1 MVGKV
6 YLVGAGLGSLDTLT
20 LRAYHLLKQA
30 DVIIY
35 DALVDARLF
44 SEVRSHC
51 LLLDMGKRGGQPSAS
66 QSSINQ
72 ALIYYCQQGNQVV
85 RLKSGDPLIFGRSG
99 SELQALISQNCPV
112 EIVPGLSSAIAAPT
126 LAGIPLTDPILSY
139 GFTVVTAHDPSLL
152 NWRIL
157 AQMETL
163 VILMGTRKL
172 EEIVGKLCSQGKKA
186 DTPIAIIRWAGFPE
200 QQIWQGRLDN
210 ILELTA
216 GQKLSPAAIIIGK
229 VVEALSPNL
238 VHLPCPMPLSKHT
251 ILVTRSAGQSSQ
263 FTQLLQ
269 AQGARVIEMPALEI
283 VPPSSWEALDGAI
296 ATLSTFNWL
305 ILTSSNAVDYFFQR
319 LQHHHLDSR
328 ALAGLKIAV
337 VGKKTAASLRQQ
349 GLEPDYIPP
358 NFIADALV
366 EHFPEPLSGKSLLFP
381 RVETGGREVLV
392 NQCTTQGASV
402 TEVAAYQSQCPQT
415 IPPEALNALQNGQVT
430 VITFASSKTVKN
442 TVQMLQQGG
451 EIALNAVNS
460 VCIASIGPQT
470 SKTCE
475 ELLGRVDL
483 EAKEYT
489 LDGLTE
495 AIVEWAN
502 S

>member
-20 LRAYHLLKQA
+20 LRAHALLKQA

-35 DALVDARLF
+35 DALVDPRLF

-85 RLKSGDPLIFGRSG
+85 RLKSGDPLVFGRSG
-99 SELQALISQNCPV
+99 SELEALLSQNCAV

-126 LAGIPLTDPILSY
+126 LAGIPLTDPILSS

-152 NWRIL
+152 NWSVL

-163 VILMGTRKL
+163 VILMGTRQL
-172 EEIVGKLCSQGKKA
+172 AEIIRQLCSHGKEA
-186 DTPIAIIRWAGFPE
+186 ETAIAIIRWAGFPE

-210 ILELTA
+210 IIELTSD
-216 GQKLSPAAIIIGK
+216 QNLSPAVIIIGK
-229 VVEALSPNL
+229 VVNERLQT
-238 VHLPCPMPLSKHT
+238 VDFPCPMPLSQHT
-251 ILVTRSAGQSSQ
+251 ILVTRSAGQSSE
-263 FTQLLQ
+263 FTLLLQ
-269 AQGARVIEMPALEI
+269 QQGARVIEMPALEI
-283 VPPSSWEALDGAI
+283 VAPSSWELLDGAI

-305 ILTSSNAVDYFFQR
+305 ILTSSNAVDYFFER
-319 LQHHHLDSR
+319 LHHHHLDSR
-328 ALAGLKIAV
+328 ALAGIKIAV

-392 NQCTTQGASV
+392 QQCTTQGARV
-402 TEVAAYQSQCPQT
+402 TEVPAYQSQCPKT

-442 TVQMLQQGG
+442 TVKILQQVG
-451 EIALNAVNS
+451 EIALNS

-475 ELLGRVDL
+475 ELLGRVDI

-495 AIVEWAN
+495 AIIEWAKN
-502 S
+502 HSR

>member
-20 LRAYHLLKQA
+20 LRAYTLLKQA

-44 SEVRSHC
+44 AQVRSHC

-99 SELQALISQNCPV
+99 SELQALMEQNCPV

-126 LAGIPLTDPILSY
+126 LVGIPLTDPILSS

-152 NWRIL
+152 NWAVL

-163 VILMGTRKL
+163 VILMGTRQL
-172 EEIVGKLCSQGKKA
+172 AEIIRQLCSYGKEGETA
-186 DTPIAIIRWAGFPE
+186 IAIIRWAGFPE
-200 QQIWQGRLDN
+200 QQIWQGTLDN
-210 ILELTA
+210 ILELTQE
-216 GQKLSPAAIIIGK
+216 QKLSPAVIIIGK
-229 VVEALSPNL
+229 VVNERLQTVDLPSPMSLSQ
-238 VHLPCPMPLSKHT
+238 HT

-269 AQGARVIEMPALEI
+269 EQGARVIEMPALEI
-283 VPPSSWEALDGAI
+283 VAPSSWEGLDGAI
-296 ATLSTFNWL
+296 ANLSTFDWL

-328 ALAGLKIAV
+328 ALAGIKIAV

-366 EHFPEPLSGKSLLFP
+366 EHFPEPLSGKRLLFP

-392 NQCTTQGASV
+392 KQCTTQGARV

-415 IPPEALNALQNGQVT
+415 IPPEALNALQNQQVT

-442 TVQMLQQGG
+442 TVKMLQQAG
-451 EIALNAVNS
+451 EIPLNS

-475 ELLGRVDL
+475 ELLGRVDI

-495 AIVEWAN
+495 AIVKWAKH
-502 S
+502 

>member
-20 LRAYHLLKQA
+20 LRAYTLLKQA
-30 DVIIY
+30 DVVIY
-35 DALVDARLF
+35 DALVDPRLF
-44 SEVRSHC
+44 AEVRSHC
-51 LLLDMGKRGGQPSAS
+51 LLLDMGKRGGKPSAS
-66 QSSINQ
+66 QNSINQ

-99 SELQALISQNCPV
+99 SELQALMEQNCPV

-126 LAGIPLTDPILSY
+126 LAGIALTDPILSQ

-152 NWRIL
+152 NWAVL

-163 VILMGTRKL
+163 AILMGTRQL
-172 EEIVGKLCSQGKKA
+172 AEIICQLSNQGKHP

-200 QQIWQGRLDN
+200 QQIWQGRLRN
-210 ILELTA
+210 IMELTA
-216 GQKLSPAAIIIGK
+216 GQSLSPAVIIIGK
-229 VVEALSPNL
+229 VVEARSHYSVDSMSLSQ
-238 VHLPCPMPLSKHT
+238 HT

-269 AQGARVIEMPALEI
+269 QQGARVIEMPALEI
-283 VPPSSWEALDGAI
+283 VAPSSWEGLDRAI
-296 ATLSTFNWL
+296 ANLSTFNWL

-328 ALAGLKIAV
+328 ALAGIKIAV
-337 VGKKTAASLRQQ
+337 VGKKTATSLRQQ

-392 NQCTTQGASV
+392 QECTAQGARV

-415 IPPEALNALQNGQVT
+415 IPPEALNTLQNQQIT

-442 TVQMLQQGG
+442 TVQMLNQTG
-451 EIALNAVNS
+451 EISLNS

-470 SKTCE
+470 SKTCQD
-475 ELLGRVDL
+475 LLGRVDI

-495 AIVEWAN
+495 AIVKWAKH
-502 S
+502 

>member
-6 YLVGAGLGSLDTLT
+6 YLVGAGLGRLDTLT

-35 DALVDARLF
+35 DALVDSRLF
-44 SEVRSHC
+44 AQVRSDC

-72 ALIYYCQQGNQVV
+72 ALIYYCQQGKQVV

-99 SELQALISQNCPV
+99 SELEALLSQNCPV
-112 EIVPGLSSAIAAPT
+112 EIVPGLSSAIAAPS
-126 LAGIPLTDPILSY
+126 LAGIALTDPVLSP
-139 GFTVVTAHDPSLL
+139 GFTVVTGHDPSLL
-152 NWRIL
+152 NWAVL

-163 VILMGTRKL
+163 AILMGTREL
-172 EEIVGKLCSQGKKA
+172 AEIIRQLCSYGKDPETA
-186 DTPIAIIRWAGFPE
+186 IAIIRWAGFPE
-200 QQIWQGRLDN
+200 QQLWQGTLQN
-210 ILELTA
+210 IMELTA
-216 GQKLSPAAIIIGK
+216 DQKLSPAVIIIGK
-229 VVEALSPNL
+229 VVEERPQTVDFLS
-238 VHLPCPMPLSKHT
+238 PMPLSQHS
-251 ILVTRSAGQSSQ
+251 ILVTRSVGQSSE

-269 AQGARVIEMPALEI
+269 QQGARVIEMPALEI
-283 VPPSSWEALDGAI
+283 VPPSSWEELDGAI
-296 ATLSTFNWL
+296 ANLSAFNWL
-305 ILTSSNAVDYFFQR
+305 ILTSSNAVDSFFER

-328 ALAGLKIAV
+328 ALSVLKIAV

-349 GLEPDYIPP
+349 GLQPDYIPP

-392 NQCTTQGASV
+392 QQCTTQGARV

-415 IPPEALNALQNGQVT
+415 LPPEALKALQNGQVT

-442 TVQMLQQGG
+442 TVQMLRQAG
-451 EIALNAVNS
+451 EISLNS

-475 ELLGRVDL
+475 ELLGRVDI

-495 AIVEWAN
+495 AIVQWAKH
-502 S
+502 

>member
-6 YLVGAGLGSLDTLT
+6 YLVGAGLGRLDTLT
-20 LRAYHLLKQA
+20 LRAYTLLKQA
-30 DVIIY
+30 DVVIY
-35 DALVDARLF
+35 DALVDSRLF
-44 SEVRSHC
+44 AEVRSHC
-51 LLLDMGKRGGQPSAS
+51 LLLDMGKRGGKPSAS

-99 SELQALISQNCPV
+99 SELQALLSQNCPV

-126 LAGIPLTDPILSY
+126 LAGIALTDPILSQ

-152 NWRIL
+152 NWLVL
-157 AQMETL
+157 AQMKTL
-163 VILMGTRKL
+163 VILMGTRQL
-172 EEIVGKLCSQGKKA
+172 AEIIRQLGNHGKHP

-200 QQIWQGRLDN
+200 QQIWQGRLQN
-210 ILELTA
+210 IIELTA
-216 GQKLSPAAIIIGK
+216 GQSLSPAVIIIGN

-238 VHLPCPMPLSKHT
+238 VHFPCPMPLSHHT
-251 ILVTRSAGQSSQ
+251 ILVTRSAGQSSE
-263 FTQLLQ
+263 FTQQLQ
-269 AQGARVIEMPALEI
+269 QQEARVIEMPALEI
-283 VPPSSWEALDGAI
+283 VPPSSWEGLDGAI
-296 ATLSTFNWL
+296 ANLSTFNWL

-328 ALAGLKIAV
+328 ALAGIKIAV

-349 GLEPDYIPP
+349 GLQPDYIPP
-358 NFIADALV
+358 KFIADTLV

-392 NQCTTQGASV
+392 QECTAQGARV

-442 TVQMLQQGG
+442 TVQ
-451 EIALNAVNS
+451 ILNQTGKISLNS

-475 ELLGRVDL
+475 DLLGRVDI

-495 AIVEWAN
+495 AIVQWAKN
-502 S
+502 H